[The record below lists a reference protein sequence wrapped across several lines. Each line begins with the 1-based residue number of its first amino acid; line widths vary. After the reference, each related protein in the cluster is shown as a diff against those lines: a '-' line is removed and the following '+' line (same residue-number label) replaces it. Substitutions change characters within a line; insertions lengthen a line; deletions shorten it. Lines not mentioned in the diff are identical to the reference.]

1 MIWIAV
7 LAVGLGS
14 YAFRLTPLLLGAR
27 LTLRQRHQ
35 EILRHAGMGGMA
47 ALLVT
52 SVVGFGTSEGLTA
65 IASAGAA
72 TAVAGVLA
80 WRGRSLALVVL
91 CGGAVYGVL
100 EAAIVLVG

>member
-35 EILRHAGMGGMA
+35 DILRHAGMGGMA

-72 TAVAGVLA
+72 TAVAVVLA
-80 WRGRSLALVVL
+80 WRGRSLAVVVL
-91 CGGAVYGVL
+91 VGGAVYAAI
-100 EAAIVLVG
+100 ETAIVLVA